1 MIEHFKRHFFKFL
14 YIFTVVMRDKKLS
27 QKSKIILEV
36 QNNKR
41 VPVGESPAPS
51 AVNGYIKFGDPA
63 DVSCVITH
71 PVLF

>member
-14 YIFTVVMRDKKLS
+14 DIFTVVMRDKKLS

-41 VPVGESPAPS
+41 VPYPAMS
-51 AVNGYIKFGDPA
+51 NHEFTA
-63 DVSCVITH
+63 
-71 PVLF
+71 